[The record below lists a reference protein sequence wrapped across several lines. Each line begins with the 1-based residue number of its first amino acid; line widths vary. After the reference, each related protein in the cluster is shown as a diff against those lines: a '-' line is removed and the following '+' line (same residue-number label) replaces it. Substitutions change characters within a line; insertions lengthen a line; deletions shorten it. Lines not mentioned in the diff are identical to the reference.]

1 MASLIKNLKFQ
12 KKIIFVCLLTS
23 FVPVILL
30 GYFCYHQIQSL
41 LIERERTAL
50 ADTLKQE
57 GYALRSRL
65 NDYESTMNHLIWN
78 ENILKL
84 LNQTYDNNFDMY
96 IAYRDTIDP
105 LFFTMRALNPNIE
118 TITIYT
124 DLNIYPHGKS
134 LLPLHQIE
142 NTVWYPKVCNNYKT
156 AFDTNSDQEDLLHD
170 CQF

>member
-84 LNQTYDNNFDMY
+84 LNHSSVSHPDIHHDFRAHHVNNRLSRLLDFLV
-96 IAYRDTIDP
+96 AVP
-105 LFFTMRALNPNIE
+105 LLQRFNKDYAALVHSRNE
-118 TITIYT
+118 ITG
-124 DLNIYPHGKS
+124 L
-134 LLPLHQIE
+134 
-142 NTVWYPKVCNNYKT
+142 
-156 AFDTNSDQEDLLHD
+156 
-170 CQF
+170 